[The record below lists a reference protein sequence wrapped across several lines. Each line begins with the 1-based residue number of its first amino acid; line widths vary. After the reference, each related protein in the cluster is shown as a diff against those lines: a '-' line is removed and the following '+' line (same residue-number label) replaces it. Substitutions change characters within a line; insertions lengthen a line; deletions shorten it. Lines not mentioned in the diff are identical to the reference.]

1 MADLTIGLTLVDPTL
16 EVDGA
21 DGVSTLTVNNDLLVN
36 ATDLILDAQTIT
48 IAAGETQTEPGFSDI
63 VLFTGADPAVVER
76 TLTASAFG
84 SLVLNL
90 GAGDLDNSR
99 APGRPTG
106 DFVALEGDFSTSR
119 LTSLTINGAA
129 AGANGAD
136 GVDLSLLEGDYS
148 ALVDGFTIN
157 VALGATDDEFVAA
170 LESVSGI
177 QGVFQSYDGGAGFDE
192 LDLSFASFDLNIDL
206 TAPTDVDGYV
216 VITGDDVGLTN
227 GLRVKNVEIVVGG
240 AGNDIFRGGAGQQA
254 FDGGDGNDQFYGGA
268 GPDEMDGGAGDDI
281 FYGDAGADSYVGG
294 TGIDTVNYSASL
306 AAVTVD
312 LAATLNGRPAPQA
325 GGDATGDTITGVE
338 NVVGTDLAARTD
350 RLSGNGQANKLEGLA
365 GNDTLNG
372 RGGNDILDG
381 GVGAD
386 SMTGGAGNDTFIID
400 NTGDRAIESS
410 GQGTDT
416 VVSGNLSLSL
426 SSFAN
431 VENATLTGLL
441 NLNLQG
447 TSGANVLTG
456 NDGNNSIAV
465 GGGADVLIGGLGAD
479 ILDGAAGAD
488 IFRYLSELDTGVG
501 AGNRD
506 VLRTFT
512 LGQDKIDL
520 SAIDANADFFSPGVD
535 PFTFIGNAAFG
546 GNAGELN
553 FFQQGSGSTAITV
566 VGGDLDGDGI
576 ADFEIQLTGL
586 VNLTAGDFIFG

>member
-1 MADLTIGLTLVDPTL
+1 MADTAIGLTLVDPTL

-21 DGVSTLTVNNDLLVN
+21 DGVSVLTVTNDLAVN
-36 ATDLILDAQTIT
+36 TADLIVEAQTIT
-48 IAAGETQTEPGFSDI
+48 ITAGETQTEPGFTDI
-63 VLFTGADPAVVER
+63 VVFTGEDPALAER

-106 DFVALEGDFSTSR
+106 DFVGLEGDFSTSR
-119 LTSLTINGAA
+119 LTSLTINGDATSA
-129 AGANGAD
+129 IGAD

-148 ALVDGFTIN
+148 ALLGGLTID
-157 VALGATDDEFVAA
+157 VSLGASDDEFVAA

-177 QGVFQSYDGGAGFDE
+177 QGVVQSYDGGAGFDE

-206 TAPTDVDGYV
+206 TGPVDVDGFV
-216 VITGDDVGLTN
+216 VISGEDVGLTN
-227 GLRVKNVEIVVGG
+227 TLRVKNVEIVVGG
-240 AGNDIFRGGAGQQA
+240 AGNDVFRGGAGQQA
-254 FDGGDGNDQFYGGA
+254 FDGGDGDDQFFGGA
-268 GPDEMDGGAGDDI
+268 GPDEMDGGAGNDI
-281 FYGDAGADSYVGG
+281 FFGDAGADSYVGG
-294 TGIDTVNYSASL
+294 TGIDTVNYSTSL

-312 LAATLNGRPAPQA
+312 LAATLNGRPAPQV

-338 NVVGTDLAARTD
+338 NVIGSNLAARAD
-350 RLSGNGQANKLEGLA
+350 RLLGNGQANKLEGLA

-381 GVGAD
+381 GLGAD

-400 NTGDRAIESS
+400 NTGDRAIENS

-416 VVSGNLSLSL
+416 VVSATQTLLL

-431 VENATLTGLL
+431 VENATLTGAA

-447 TSGANVLTG
+447 TAAANVLTG
-456 NDGNNSIAV
+456 NDGNNSIAA

-520 SAIDANADFFSPGVD
+520 SAIDTNTDIFFPGND
-535 PFTFIGNAAFG
+535 PFTFIGNAAFSQT
-546 GNAGELN
+546 AGELN
-553 FFQQGSGSTAITV
+553 FFQQGSGATAMTV
-566 VGGDLDGDGI
+566 IGGDLDGNGV

-586 VNLTAGDFIFG
+586 INLTAGDFIFG

>member
-1 MADLTIGLTLVDPTL
+1 MADTAIGLTLVDPTL
-16 EVDGA
+16 EVDGT
-21 DGVSTLTVNNDLLVN
+21 DGVSVLTVTNDIVAN
-36 ATDLILDAQTIT
+36 TADQILDAQTINIVLGT
-48 IAAGETQTEPGFSDI
+48 TQTEPGFDDI
-63 VLFTGADPAVVER
+63 VIFTGDDPALAER

-106 DFVALEGDFSTSR
+106 DAVVIEGDFSTSR
-119 LTSLTINGAA
+119 LTSLTINGDATS
-129 AGANGAD
+129 ANGAD
-136 GVDLSLLEGDYS
+136 GIDLSLLEGDYS
-148 ALVDGFTIN
+148 LTGFDITVN
-157 VALGATDDEFVAA
+157 GGAGDDEFVAA

-177 QGVFQSYDGGAGFDE
+177 QGVTQSFDGGTGFDE
-192 LDLSFASFDLNIDL
+192 IDFSFASFDLFIDL
-206 TAPTDVDGYV
+206 TGPTDLDGYV
-216 VITGDDVGLTN
+216 VINSEDVGLTN
-227 GLRVKNVEIVVGG
+227 SVRVKNVELILGG
-240 AGNDIFRGGAGQQA
+240 AGNDTFIGGAGQQA
-254 FDGGDGNDQFYGGA
+254 FSGGDGDDHFFGGA
-268 GPDEMDGGAGDDI
+268 GPDEMDGDAGNDT
-281 FYGDAGADSYVGG
+281 FHGDAGADTYVGG
-294 TGIDTVNYSASL
+294 AGIDTVTYATSL

-312 LAATLNGRPAPQA
+312 LAAVDARGRPAAQV
-325 GGDATGDTITGVE
+325 GGDATGDALTGIE
-338 NVVGTDLAARTD
+338 NVVGSDLATRAD
-350 RLSGNGQANKLEGLA
+350 RLLGNGQANTLEGLA

-381 GVGAD
+381 GLGAD

-400 NTGDRAIESS
+400 NTGDRAIENS

-416 VVSGNLSLSL
+416 VSSSTITLSLANY
-426 SSFAN
+426 AN
-431 VENATLTGLL
+431 VENATLTGAL
-441 NLNLQG
+441 NINLQG

-456 NDGNNSIAV
+456 NDGNNSIAA

-520 SAIDANADFFSPGVD
+520 SEIDADPDFFSPGQD
-535 PFTFIGNAAFG
+535 PFIFIGNSAFSG
-546 GNAGELN
+546 TVGELN
-553 FFQQGSGSTAITV
+553 FFQQGSGATAMTV
-566 VGGDLDGDGI
+566 IGGDLDGNGV